1 MRSREFVVV
10 VKKMGEV
17 ICLMDYFDNILQF
30 MLDVWEDIFFEMD
43 IKLIEFVVERL
54 IVGLSVSSEFLIL
67 FIRGVISFELQFFLF
82 YDFIEKGFKK
92 LGYSIENF
100 YISI

>member
-1 MRSREFVVV
+1 
-10 VKKMGEV
+10 
-17 ICLMDYFDNILQF
+17 

-67 FIRGVISFELQFFLF
+67 FIRGVISFEL
-82 YDFIEKGFKK
+82 
-92 LGYSIENF
+92 
-100 YISI
+100 